1 MISPAVIKAVPKVVL
16 HDHLDGGLRVKT
28 ILELA
33 QKHNYTVLP
42 YDNEEQLG
50 NWFHTAVQGS
60 LEIYL
65 ETFAHTV
72 GVMQTP
78 DAIQRV
84 ASECAQDLAE
94 DGVVY
99 AEIRFA
105 PELHTAKGLSYREVI
120 DNVLIGFAEGEAAA
134 KAAGKTI
141 RVVALLTAMRM
152 ADVSLEI
159 AKLVVEYRDRG
170 VVGFDIAGKEA
181 GYPPTEHIEAFQYLQ
196 RNNAHFTIH
205 AGEAFGLKSIWEA
218 IQFCGTERLGHGV
231 RIIDDVTVNNDGT
244 VTLGDLAAYVRDRRI
259 PLELCPKSNVDT
271 GAASSIAEHPIGLL
285 RKLNFRVTL
294 NTDNRLMSDT
304 SMSSEMTSLVE
315 AFDYSLRDLEWLTV
329 NGMKSSF
336 LPFDQRLD
344 IINQIIKPGY
354 ARLREQV
361 GS

>member
-1 MISPAVIKAVPKVVL
+1 
-16 HDHLDGGLRVKT
+16 
-28 ILELA
+28 LELA
-33 QKHNYTVLP
+33 IQNNYTALP
-42 YDNEEQLG
+42 FDNEEQLG

-78 DAIQRV
+78 EALQRV

-105 PELHTAKGLSYREVI
+105 PELHTAKGLSYRDVI
-120 DNVLIGFAEGEAAA
+120 DNVLLGFTQGEAAA

-181 GYPPTEHIEAFQYLQ
+181 GYPPTEHLEAFQYLQ

-231 RIIDDVTVNNDGT
+231 RIIDDVTVNSDGT

-271 GAASSIAEHPIGLL
+271 GAAASIAEHPIGLF

-304 SMSSEMTSLVE
+304 SMSSEMTSLVS

-344 IINQIIKPGY
+344 IINQVIKPGY

-361 GS
+361 GA

>member
-33 QKHNYTVLP
+33 QLHNYTALSF
-42 YDNEEQLG
+42 DNEEQLG

-78 DAIQRV
+78 DALQRV

-120 DNVLIGFAEGEAAA
+120 DNVLLGFAQGEAAA

-231 RIIDDVTVNNDGT
+231 RIIDDVTVNPDGT

-259 PLELCPKSNVDT
+259 PLELCLKSNVDT
-271 GAASSIAEHPIGLL
+271 GAAASIAEHPIGLL

-304 SMSSEMTSLVE
+304 SMSAEMTSLVE

-344 IINQIIKPGY
+344 IINHIIKPGY

>member
-1 MISPAVIKAVPKVVL
+1 MIDQEILRKAPKALL
-16 HDHLDGGLRVKT
+16 HDHLDGGLRVQT
-28 ILELA
+28 ILDLASENGYEKLPFNNVGELA
-33 QKHNYTVLP
+33 
-42 YDNEEQLG
+42 

-60 LEIYL
+60 LEVYL

-78 DAIQRV
+78 AAITRV
-84 ASECAQDLAE
+84 ARECVEDLAN

-105 PELHTAKGLSYREVI
+105 PELHTAKGLSYEEVI
-120 DNVLIGFAEGEAAA
+120 NAVLTGFREGEKLAE
-134 KAAGKTI
+134 KSGNKI
-141 RVVALLTAMRM
+141 RVGALLTAMRM

-159 AKLVVEYRDRG
+159 AKLVVKYRNQG
-170 VVGFDIAGKEA
+170 VVGFDIAGKEK

-196 RNNAHFTIH
+196 RENAHFTIH
-205 AGEAFGLKSIWEA
+205 AGEGFGLKSIWEA

-231 RIIDDVTVNNDGT
+231 RIIDDITVNADGS

-271 GAASSIAEHPIGLL
+271 GAAESIAKHPIGLL

-304 SMSSEMTSLVE
+304 SMTQEMSSLVQ
-315 AFDYSLRDLEWLTV
+315 AFGYTLKDLEWLTI
-329 NGMKSSF
+329 NSMKSSF
-336 LPFDQRLD
+336 IPFDDRLD
-344 IINQIIKPGY
+344 IINNVVKPGY
-354 ARLREQV
+354 AKLKAET
-361 GS
+361 GL